1 MKNQLFIAFFVL
13 VSTTI
18 FAQGEANIW
27 YFGNRAGLDFNSGSP
42 VALTDGQ
49 INTIEGCAT
58 ISNSNGQLLFYTD
71 GITVWDRSHNIM
83 TNGTGLLGDSSS
95 SQSAIIVPKPSSNSI
110 YYIITVSAEASPDGV
125 TYSIVDMSLNGSY
138 GDVTTD
144 KNVQLFAAPACEKL
158 TVVKKGNDTDYWVVI
173 HGYGNNTFLAYSIT
187 SSGLNPIPVISN
199 VGALI
204 DVFFETLGYLKFSP
218 DGTKLISCNYQDL
231 VELFDFDN
239 NTGIISNPRLI
250 TNRFGNYGAEF
261 SPSGD
266 IAYITTGDLNTCELI
281 QYDLTAT
288 NIPSTAILLYSF
300 DDINHQ
306 LGALQLAPDGKIYV
320 PITYSNYVNRINNPN
335 ILGVGCNFQLNALSL
350 GTGIGYLGL
359 PQFIQSYFNATF
371 SVENL
376 CLGAITNFT
385 LNASQAPTS
394 VLWDFGDG
402 TTSTAINPTHQYATA
417 GNYTVT
423 VTVTSSD
430 GTANKNRQIT
440 ISANSVIANT
450 VSNQSICGSANQNF
464 DLSQF
469 NATLIG
475 SQSTST
481 YGVAYFSSMVNA
493 TGHSNVLSN
502 IQSLPLGVSTFY
514 AKVFNLANTACHA
527 ITSFSVTLS
536 QQPVANTTSNYLL
549 CENLPYNNIEQFDL
563 ATKKLSLLGT
573 QAASDFTVSFHSSQS
588 NADANLAPLPLLY
601 TNTLPQETLFAR
613 VQNNA
618 NANCFST
625 TSFLLKVIQQPQI
638 ITVSDYKVC
647 DDALNDGIAAFDLN
661 TKTSEI
667 LNGQSNAIFEVKY
680 YANYTNALNDSS
692 SINTSSSYN
701 SSNQTIYY
709 SITNIGNPNCKSVGD
724 FKLIVNKLPIAN
736 TPNPFFKCDDLS
748 NNGVETFNLSS
759 QNSMILGNQTASD
772 FIITYHLSQNE
783 ANSKLNALPLNYQN
797 ISNPQTIYVR
807 VENAQNTLC
816 FASTSFQIG
825 VNKMPIAN
833 PLLDIETCDDSTNN
847 GVELFDLSLN
857 NQTVLGSQLAT
868 EFNISYHLNQND
880 ANSNSNPLPTNYQNS
895 SSPQIIYVRIENKTA
910 SSCYS
915 TTSFQLI
922 VRSKPLLDMKDIYSI
937 CQGSY
942 IIVTAPSGFST
953 YTWSNGVTT
962 QATTLTQDGNY
973 SLTVT
978 KNYGNIT
985 CSTIKNFTVYNSNI
999 ATIKNINIT
1008 DWTDN
1013 ENIITI
1019 DVTGDGDYE
1028 YSLDNINFQ
1037 SSNQFNGLWSGQYSI
1052 YVRDKKGCGTASDDV
1067 FLLMYPKFFTPNGDG
1082 YNDYWKIKFSEKEP
1096 NLEVKIFDRYGKL
1109 IKKLDAQNIGWDGT
1123 YNGNLLT
1130 SDDYWFVVTRTNG
1143 KQYKGHFA
1151 MKR

>member
-1 MKNQLFIAFFVL
+1 M
-13 VSTTI
+13 
-18 FAQGEANIW
+18 
-27 YFGNRAGLDFNSGSP
+27 
-42 VALTDGQ
+42 
-49 INTIEGCAT
+49 
-58 ISNSNGQLLFYTD
+58 
-71 GITVWDRSHNIM
+71 
-83 TNGTGLLGDSSS
+83 
-95 SQSAIIVPKPSSNSI
+95 
-110 YYIITVSAEASPDGV
+110 
-125 TYSIVDMSLNGSY
+125 
-138 GDVTTD
+138 
-144 KNVQLFAAPACEKL
+144 
-158 TVVKKGNDTDYWVVI
+158 
-173 HGYGNNTFLAYSIT
+173 
-187 SSGLNPIPVISN
+187 
-199 VGALI
+199 
-204 DVFFETLGYLKFSP
+204 
-218 DGTKLISCNYQDL
+218 
-231 VELFDFDN
+231 
-239 NTGIISNPRLI
+239 
-250 TNRFGNYGAEF
+250 
-261 SPSGD
+261 
-266 IAYITTGDLNTCELI
+266 
-281 QYDLTAT
+281 
-288 NIPSTAILLYSF
+288 
-300 DDINHQ
+300 
-306 LGALQLAPDGKIYV
+306 
-320 PITYSNYVNRINNPN
+320 
-335 ILGVGCNFQLNALSL
+335 
-350 GTGIGYLGL
+350 
-359 PQFIQSYFNATF
+359 
-371 SVENL
+371 
-376 CLGAITNFT
+376 
-385 LNASQAPTS
+385 
-394 VLWDFGDG
+394 WDFGDG
-402 TTSTAINPTHQYATA
+402 STSTAINPTHQYATA

-423 VTVTSSD
+423 VTFTSSG

-469 NATLIG
+469 SASLIG

-481 YGVAYFSSMVNA
+481 YGVAYFSSMANA
-493 TGHSNVLSN
+493 TSHSNVLSN

-536 QQPVANTTSNYLL
+536 QQPVANATSNYLL

-563 ATKKLSLLGT
+563 ASKKPSLLGT

-647 DDALNDGIAAFDLN
+647 DDTLNDGIAAFDLN

-680 YANYTNALNDSS
+680 YANYANALNDSS

-797 ISNPQTIYVR
+797 ISNPQTIYVSIAN
-807 VENAQNTLC
+807 VQNALC
-816 FASTSFQIG
+816 FATTSFQIG

-895 SSPQIIYVRIENKTA
+895 SSPQTIYVRIENKTA
-910 SSCYS
+910 NSCYS

-922 VRSKPLLDMKDIYSI
+922 VRSKPLLDMKDVYSI

-973 SLTVT
+973 SLTIT

-985 CSTIKNFTVYNSNI
+985 CSTIKNFTVYNSNS

-1052 YVRDKKGCGTASDDV
+1052 YVRDKKGCGTVSDEV